1 MRWAGEDARLSTISR
16 KLTYLNKI
24 KHFVHAY
31 SEWIKHILLPL
42 GPWGML
48 AFAAV
53 DGSFLGMPL
62 DAIFVGYVYND
73 RSRFLMYVLLAS
85 AGSALG
91 SIVLYIIGYT
101 GGEVLLR
108 KRLPAERFEKIHES
122 FDRHEF
128 WALMFPAMLPPPTP
142 FKIVVLAAAAFE
154 MNFGHFLLA
163 IFAGRFVRF
172 LLEALLTLWFGPQVV
187 TLTGNLFAHHFWGI
201 LAGVV
206 VIVVGWLIWRRAKR
220 SLDRQQTADPSLRE
234 G

>member
-1 MRWAGEDARLSTISR
+1 M
-16 KLTYLNKI
+16 NKV
-24 KHFVHAY
+24 KHFIHAY
-31 SEWIKHILLPL
+31 GEWIKHVLAPL

-62 DAIFVGYVYND
+62 DAIFIGYVYHD
-73 RSRFLMYVLLAS
+73 RSRFLLYVFLGAL
-85 AGSALG
+85 GSALG
-91 SIVLYIIGYT
+91 SIVIYVIGYT

-108 KRLPAERFEKIHES
+108 KRLSPERFEKIHAS
-122 FDRHEF
+122 FDKHEF

-142 FKIVVLAAAAFE
+142 FKAFVLAAAAFE

-172 LLEALLTLWFGPQVV
+172 LIEALLTLRFGPGLAAV
-187 TLTGNLFAHHFWGI
+187 TGKLFSEHFLLVLATVGEI
-201 LAGVV
+201 LAAV
-206 VIVVGWLIWRRAKR
+206 LIWRMVKRRSKAKKNAAGKEDSALR
-220 SLDRQQTADPSLRE
+220 GEEQETA

>member
-1 MRWAGEDARLSTISR
+1 M
-16 KLTYLNKI
+16 NKI

-73 RSRFLMYVLLAS
+73 RSRFLMYVLLGS

-91 SIVLYIIGYT
+91 SIVLYVVGYT

-108 KRLPAERFEKIHES
+108 KRLSPVRFEKIHES
-122 FDRHEF
+122 FNRHEF
-128 WALMFPAMLPPPTP
+128 WALMFPAMLPPPAP

-154 MNFGHFLLA
+154 MNFAHFLLA

-172 LLEALLTLWFGPQVV
+172 LIEALLTLWFGPQIV
-187 TLTGNLFAHHFWGI
+187 TLTGNLFAHHFVGI
-201 LAGVV
+201 LVGVG
-206 VIVVGWLIWRRAKR
+206 VIVAGWLIWRRVRRRRANSALR
-220 SLDRQQTADPSLRE
+220 SEESRST